1 MKILIAEDDP
11 VSRRVLEESLK
22 KWGYQIAPVNNGAEA
37 WRLLERDDAPRIAI
51 LDWMMPEVEGV
62 EICRRVRARPD
73 RAYTYLILLTAQGQ
87 KRGLLDGLKAGADDY
102 VSKPF
107 DAEELR
113 ARLQVGERILRVQDE
128 LIAARDAL
136 HFQATHD
143 LLTGVASR
151 GAAMEFLTRELARS
165 FRERR
170 TLGVV
175 LADLDNFK
183 RINDEYGHL
192 AGDVVLQELAHRMLK
207 CTRSYDC
214 VGRYGGEEFL
224 IVFPSSTE
232 EGTVR
237 QAERIR
243 KSIESVPVRAS
254 EGEIAVTAS
263 FGVITSDVAG
273 PLDASELIRAA
284 DSALYRA
291 KELGRNRVERA
302 EVSTVSTAKNSP
314 AAVR

>member
-1 MKILIAEDDP
+1 MKVLIAEDDP
-11 VSRRVLEESLK
+11 ISRRVLEEFLK
-22 KWGYQIAPVNNGAEA
+22 KWGHQVVAVANGGDAWAQLAAE
-37 WRLLERDDAPRIAI
+37 DAPRMAI
-51 LDWMMPEVEGV
+51 LDWMMPELEGI

-73 RAYTYLILLTAQGQ
+73 RAYTFLILLTAHGQ
-87 KRGLLDGLKAGADDY
+87 RQSLLAGLQAGADDY
-102 VSKPF
+102 LSKPF

-113 ARLQVGERILRVQDE
+113 ARLEVGERILRVQDE

-151 GAAMEFLTRELARS
+151 GAALDFLTRELARG
-165 FRERR
+165 FREQR
-170 TLGVV
+170 TMGIV
-175 LADLDNFK
+175 LVDLDNFK

-192 AGDVVLQELAHRMLK
+192 AGDRVLQELAQRMLK

-224 IVFPSSTE
+224 IIFPSSTE
-232 EGTVR
+232 DGTMR

-243 KSIESVPVRAS
+243 KSLGSTPVRVP
-254 EGEIAVTAS
+254 EGQIPVTAS
-263 FGVITSDVAG
+263 FGIVASDAATLQD
-273 PLDASELIRAA
+273 PMELLRTADA
-284 DSALYRA
+284 ALYRA

-302 EVSTVSTAKNSP
+302 VLSETISAPSEEAS
-314 AAVR
+314 

>member
-11 VSRRVLEESLK
+11 ASRRILEEFLK
-22 KWGYQIAPVNNGAEA
+22 KWGYQVASVVDGAAA
-37 WRLLERDDAPRIAI
+37 WDLLERDDAPRIAI
-51 LDWMMPEVEGV
+51 LDWMMPEIEGV
-62 EICRRVRARPD
+62 EICRRVRARSD
-73 RAYTYLILLTAQGQ
+73 RAYTYLILLTAHGQ
-87 KRGLLDGLKAGADDY
+87 KQDLLDGLKAGADDY

-128 LIAARDAL
+128 LITARDAL

-151 GAAMEFLTRELARS
+151 GAAMEFLNRELARS

-170 TLGVV
+170 TTGIV

-192 AGDVVLQELAHRMLK
+192 AGDLVLQELAQRMLK

-232 EGTVR
+232 EGTMR

-243 KSIESVPVRAS
+243 KSIESAPVRAAG
-254 EGEIAVTAS
+254 GEIAVTAS
-263 FGVITSDVAG
+263 FGATTSDAERLEE
-273 PLDASELIRAA
+273 PNELIRAA
-284 DSALYRA
+284 DTALYRA
-291 KELGRNRVERA
+291 KELGRNRVELA
-302 EVSTVSTAKNSP
+302 GALVASAPKNSP
-314 AAVR
+314 GPAY